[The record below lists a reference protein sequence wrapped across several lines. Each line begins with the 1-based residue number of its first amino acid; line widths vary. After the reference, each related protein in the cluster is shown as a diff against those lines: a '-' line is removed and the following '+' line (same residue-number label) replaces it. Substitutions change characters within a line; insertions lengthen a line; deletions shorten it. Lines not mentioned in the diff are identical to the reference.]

1 MAADPDSPAKKKA
14 PRARGALVALGAVAV
29 TIPLLLLAARN
40 GPDHDDRPRDPL
52 ELSDEGELRLVV
64 EAVSGII
71 RAGQGEEEDRAI
83 RVLEALRSRTPGAS
97 DLRDSCV
104 TTYRGNHDAHALQT
118 QMRALLP
125 DSGDPSPEVARRL
138 GQMLD
143 QANRLVSE
151 ANDAHLRCIALY
163 EAAASRLHIAP
174 AQRANRR

>member
-1 MAADPDSPAKKKA
+1 MAKDPDSPTKKKT
-14 PRARGALVALGAVAV
+14 PKGALVALGAVAV
-29 TIPLLLLAARN
+29 TVPLLLLAARN

-52 ELSDEGELRLVV
+52 ELSDEGELRVAV

-71 RAGQGEEEDRAI
+71 RAAQGEEEDRAI
-83 RVLEALRSRTPGAS
+83 RVLEALHPRTPGAS

-104 TTYRGNHDAHALQT
+104 TTYRGNYEAHVLQT

-138 GQMLD
+138 SEMLD
-143 QANRLVSE
+143 RANRLVSE

-163 EAAASRLHIAP
+163 EAAATRLHIAP

>member
-1 MAADPDSPAKKKA
+1 M
-14 PRARGALVALGAVAV
+14 ALGAVAV
-29 TIPLLLLAARN
+29 TVPLLLLAARN

-52 ELSDEGELRLVV
+52 ELSDEAELRGAV

-71 RAGQGEEEDRAI
+71 RAGHGEEEHQAI
-83 RVLEALRSRTPGAS
+83 RALEALHPRTPGAS

-104 TTYRGNHDAHALQT
+104 TTYRGNHDAHELQT

-125 DSGDPSPEVARRL
+125 DSGDPSPEDARRL
-138 GQMLD
+138 GAMLD
-143 QANRLVSE
+143 RANRLVSE

-163 EAAASRLHIAP
+163 EAAATRLHIAP